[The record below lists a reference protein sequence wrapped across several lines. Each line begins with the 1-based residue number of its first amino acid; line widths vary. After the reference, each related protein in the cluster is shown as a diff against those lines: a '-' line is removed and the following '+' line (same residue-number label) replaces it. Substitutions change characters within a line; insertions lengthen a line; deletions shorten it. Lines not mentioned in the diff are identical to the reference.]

1 MSRSDLSDQPNP
13 FAFIATEGFQPN
25 KAGGS
30 GKAASPR
37 SATKKAAM
45 GAAKYLLMV
54 VLVFAALLGFRQA
67 SGMWLLSRLTQDLH
81 SLPSDQQQQ
90 RLVQIAG
97 FGRPAIPH
105 LVAALAAED
114 LGTARTA
121 HEILRGLQNQ
131 WSVLK
136 PTAKTDRHLD
146 LVAAIA
152 EVGPRLPDDRTGW
165 ATSLIQQSIL
175 ESVDQANDN
184 EQLLYQNA
192 NDALAILSHD
202 RRSGP
207 SILGSAIDSDI
218 AAQGND
224 ADSPRRFVAG
234 SRLLVQAQPLPVNR
248 TNAGAAWTDWPGAD
262 AVVSQSQPDASPTIY
277 RSGSLQRSGTLQQSG
292 LIETSMRL
300 KPILADQA
308 VELIPIEPQTSKAGY
323 ATAGSSPGEVIMQA
337 NAEVPSAA
345 NLVETALQAYDDR
358 SVMHWL
364 SSDQASY
371 RDAAK
376 LELLSRG
383 YDEEQLEYAKHLFD
397 SDPSV
402 RLHFVQQL
410 NQSDRIDPRPWL
422 KLMAIDENRTV
433 RLAVVTA
440 LGSLSGHDVAGQLQQ
455 MMAAERDPSVAAK
468 IRHTLDLGKQANR

>member
-54 VLVFAALLGFRQA
+54 VLVFAALLGVRQA

-90 RLVQIAG
+90 RLAQIAG
-97 FGRPAIPH
+97 FGSPAIPH

-207 SILGSAIDSDI
+207 SILGSDIDSDI

-234 SRLLVQAQPLPVNR
+234 SRLLAQAQPLPVNR

-277 RSGSLQRSGTLQQSG
+277 RSGSHQRPG
-292 LIETSMRL
+292 LKETSMRL
-300 KPILADQA
+300 KPILADQT
-308 VELIPIEPQTSKAGY
+308 VELIPIEPQTLEAGY
-323 ATAGSSPGEVIMQA
+323 ASAGSSPGEVIMQA
-337 NAEVPSAA
+337 NAEVHSAA

-397 SDPSV
+397 PDPSV

-468 IRHTLDLGKQANR
+468 IRHTLDLGKQASR

>member
-37 SATKKAAM
+37 SATKKAAI

-54 VLVFAALLGFRQA
+54 VLVFAALLGVRQA

-90 RLVQIAG
+90 RLAQIAG

-114 LGTARTA
+114 LGTARMA

-207 SILGSAIDSDI
+207 SILGSDIDSDI

-234 SRLLVQAQPLPVNR
+234 SRLLAQAQPLPVNR

-277 RSGSLQRSGTLQQSG
+277 RSGSHQRPG
-292 LIETSMRL
+292 LKETSMRL
-300 KPILADQA
+300 KPILADQT
-308 VELIPIEPQTSKAGY
+308 VELIPIEPQTLEAGY
-323 ATAGSSPGEVIMQA
+323 ASAGSSPGEVIMQA
-337 NAEVPSAA
+337 NAEVHSAA

-397 SDPSV
+397 PDPSV

-468 IRHTLDLGKQANR
+468 IRHTLDLGKQASR

>member
-54 VLVFAALLGFRQA
+54 VLVFAALLGVRQA

-90 RLVQIAG
+90 RLAQIAG

-114 LGTARTA
+114 LGTARMA

-207 SILGSAIDSDI
+207 SILGSDIDSDI

-234 SRLLVQAQPLPVNR
+234 SRLLAQAQPLPVNR

-277 RSGSLQRSGTLQQSG
+277 RSGSHQRPG
-292 LIETSMRL
+292 LKETSMRL
-300 KPILADQA
+300 KPILADQT
-308 VELIPIEPQTSKAGY
+308 VELIPIEPQTLEAGY
-323 ATAGSSPGEVIMQA
+323 ASAGSSPGEVIMQA
-337 NAEVPSAA
+337 NAEVHSAA

-397 SDPSV
+397 PDPSV

-468 IRHTLDLGKQANR
+468 IRHTLDLGKQASR